1 MLVSVV
7 QQHESVIY
15 MIPPSLIGFS
25 PIEAGRINIPRAEA
39 VTVLMALCQVTWNE
53 GRLLRRL
60 LSHSLGADDG
70 WQPPEPLQWHLFPLL
85 EDYSHT
91 PFVPCGPVKS
101 VVLVLAAMSCLTPWD
116 AMDCNPPGSSV
127 HRISQAR
134 ILECVAIP
142 FSRVSSLPR
151 DRTHIACICRWVLY
165 YWATWEA
172 FWLSQSFC
180 EKHFFS

>member
-1 MLVSVV
+1 MSGPLSRGTCWLPLSFFVVVVFCIYFLIGGKLVYNVVLVSVV

-70 WQPPEPLQWHLFPLL
+70 
-85 EDYSHT
+85 
-91 PFVPCGPVKS
+91 
-101 VVLVLAAMSCLTPWD
+101 
-116 AMDCNPPGSSV
+116 
-127 HRISQAR
+127 
-134 ILECVAIP
+134 
-142 FSRVSSLPR
+142 
-151 DRTHIACICRWVLY
+151 
-165 YWATWEA
+165 
-172 FWLSQSFC
+172 
-180 EKHFFS
+180 